1 MPCLP
6 CDGLC
11 DRGRRYHA
19 RDEINAFYPFGRS
32 GFAPRMAV
40 RAQTDDVL
48 SIQKQ
53 IRALSG
59 RNQMVDGS
67 GRISTLP
74 TTRKNPLAKRVPIQD
89 VNLKSAP
96 ACKFVEPIYRVALFA
111 EAIPFL
117 AFRASTATQPWG
129 APHCASLSL
138 RRTLSFVPPRLYRI
152 PHQPLAAHRRVL
164 HEAGRAFAS

>member
-89 VNLKSAP
+89 VNLKSTP

-111 EAIPFL
+111 EAILLGTLLL
-117 AFRASTATQPWG
+117 ASRIGSWRPPHGIIPWSAVRLHRFRWNFFPL
-129 APHCASLSL
+129 HH
-138 RRTLSFVPPRLYRI
+138 VPPAIL
-152 PHQPLAAHRRVL
+152 QPD
-164 HEAGRAFAS
+164 F